1 MTCDKISPK
10 KRGKMG
16 KKLEVVHGAKN
27 NPDKVYKR
35 RAKNKPLREIKK
47 IIKNS

>member
-1 MTCDKISPK
+1 
-10 KRGKMG
+10 MG
-16 KKLEVVHGAKN
+16 KKLEVVHGTKGN
-27 NPDKVYKR
+27 QDKTYRR